1 MFKGI
6 YTPIITILKENGTF
20 DFPQME
26 KHINNLINNGINGI
40 LFFGSIGEFY
50 AFSKDE
56 KKSMIN
62 FAVAAVNG
70 RVPVL
75 IGVGGTV
82 KEEVIDLAKYCK
94 NAGVDAVTIIS
105 PYYFG
110 PTDKA
115 AELYF
120 SEIAE
125 AIELPIMLY
134 NFPARTG
141 SDLTP
146 ELVYKLALKYKNIVA
161 IKDTVDNISH
171 TRKIIQKVKSVR
183 PDFTVLSGFD
193 EYYLVNR
200 ASGGDGVLCGLTNV
214 EPKLFATL
222 HEAYENKDFL
232 TTEKCAK
239 KVALLMKLYDT
250 TDLFVTGIKASVKA
264 KGLEISA
271 YTKAPAVQ
279 LTNEQYQN
287 ILNIIEEALVD
298 GSSAVSL

>member
-6 YTPIITILKENGTF
+6 YTPIITILNENGTY

-26 KHINNLINNGINGI
+26 NHINNLINNGINGI

-50 AFSKDE
+50 AYSIEE
-56 KKSMIN
+56 KKKMID
-62 FAVAAVNG
+62 FAVTTVNK

-75 IGVGGTV
+75 IGIGGTIM
-82 KEEVIDLAKYCK
+82 EDVIDLAKYCK
-94 NAGVDAVTIIS
+94 DAGADGLTILS

-110 PTDKA
+110 PTEKA

-120 SEIAE
+120 GEIAE
-125 AIELPIMLY
+125 AVDIPIMLY

-141 SDLTP
+141 NDLTP
-146 ELVYKLALKYKNIVA
+146 DLVYKLAMKHKNIVA

-171 TRKIIQKVKSVR
+171 TRKIIQKVKSAR
-183 PDFTVLSGFD
+183 PDFSVLSGFD

-200 ASGGDGVLCGLTNV
+200 VSGGDGVLCGLTNV

-222 HEAYENKDFL
+222 HEAYENKDFV
-232 TTEKCAK
+232 TMEKCAK
-239 KVALLMKLYDT
+239 QVSKLMKLYDT

-271 YTKAPAVQ
+271 FTKAPAVQ
-279 LTNEQYQN
+279 LTDDQYQN
-287 ILNIIEEALVD
+287 IKDIIEEA
-298 GSSAVSL
+298 SK